1 MRCVAF
7 FFFLWGCAAMF
18 SPSQVTTCQPVMPVP
33 QGNVEQ
39 LPKPLLTHLVCV
51 NVTVLENLVDTHVS
65 ILLLR

>member
-1 MRCVAF
+1 
-7 FFFLWGCAAMF
+7 MF